1 MNASTTPA
9 ASRVLD
15 IVDAVIVLK
24 RPLPDAVGA
33 ALQIPFP
40 RTAPG
45 VVFDTHEG
53 TFADGPFATAELK
66 FVKAH
71 RSGALI
77 LTTRPALPVGQHEL
91 DLHRFGAEPPPAI
104 NPHIPPE
111 GTVSYSYEFP
121 EDALTLAFSFTY
133 QSKVLSKTVLS
144 WGPAAKASVTR

>member
-15 IVDAVIVLK
+15 VVDRVIVLK
-24 RPLPDAVGA
+24 RPLPDAVGS
-33 ALQIPFP
+33 ALQIAFP
-40 RTAPG
+40 LTASG
-45 VVFDTHEG
+45 VVFDQHEG
-53 TFADGPFATAELK
+53 TFADGPFATALLK

-77 LTTRPALPVGQHEL
+77 LTARPEQPVGQTEL
-91 DLHRFGAEPPPAI
+91 DLHRFGPVPPPAI

-111 GTVSYSYEFP
+111 GTLSYSYEFP
-121 EDALTLAFSFTY
+121 EDALTLAFAFTY
-133 QSKVLSKTVLS
+133 RSKVLSKTVLS